1 MKLINELTN
10 KIKSDYPF
18 NKVNQINNDTIQIAR
33 KLNAD
38 DITKIYNYYN
48 NLIETKGIFS
58 SGNIDI
64 VFINPNITKLKFYI
78 DLPF

>member
-1 MKLINELTN
+1 MKLIVELTN

-33 KLNAD
+33 KLNAA

-64 VFINPNITKLKFYI
+64 VFINPNITRLKFYI

>member
-1 MKLINELTN
+1 MKLIVELTN

-33 KLNAD
+33 KLNAA

-64 VFINPNITKLKFYI
+64 VCINPNITKLKFYI

>member
-1 MKLINELTN
+1 MELIGELTK
-10 KIKSDYPF
+10 KIKGDYPF
-18 NKVNQINNDTIQIAR
+18 NKVNQINNDTIKIVR
-33 KLNAD
+33 KLNAA

-48 NLIETKGIFS
+48 NLIETKGISS

-64 VFINPNITKLKFYI
+64 DFIDSDITRLKFYV

>member
-1 MKLINELTN
+1 MKLIVELTN

-33 KLNAD
+33 KLNAA

>member
-1 MKLINELTN
+1 MRLIVELTN

-33 KLNAD
+33 KLNAA

>member
-1 MKLINELTN
+1 MKLIVELTN

-33 KLNAD
+33 KLNAA

-48 NLIETKGIFS
+48 NLIKTKGIFS

>member
-1 MKLINELTN
+1 MKLIVELTN
-10 KIKSDYPF
+10 KIKGDYPF
-18 NKVNQINNDTIQIAR
+18 NRVNQINNETIKIAR
-33 KLNAD
+33 KLNAA

-48 NLIETKGIFS
+48 NLIETKGISS

-64 VFINPNITKLKFYI
+64 DFIDSNITRLKFYV